1 MLVRYQLAI
10 IPHPDFLTGE
20 VSIFS
25 GWCADL
31 LKSARRGGASQSPT
45 DVGGKGS
52 SNGESLAP
60 PESYIDPFHISP
72 TEVPAWTVAEVG
84 KQRVNADLVLRR
96 EEHEL
101 GFAALQADR
110 IIALDSHHSELA
122 PALGDLVPN

>member
-1 MLVRYQLAI
+1 MKFRFQRWVCR
-10 IPHPDFLTGE
+10 PSE
-20 VSIFS
+20 V
-25 GWCADL
+25 CAP
-31 LKSARRGGASQSPT
+31 RGASQNPI
-45 DVGGKGS
+45 DVGGKSS

-84 KQRVNADLVLRR
+84 KQGVNAYLVFRL

-110 IIALDSHHSELA
+110 IIALDFHHPELTT
-122 PALGDLVPN
+122 ALRDPVSN